1 MILYRLGLSSDA
13 FSISAF
19 DVAISIVISA
29 ILVILAIFTIAN
41 VSEEAY
47 PTNAIE
53 EFLQDHKLITFIITF
68 SLSFLAAGTMYLVTE
83 MIVVTAPN
91 TIVESR
97 YIFDNST
104 RYVEVKDDF
113 KTVYTNEE
121 NVEFSSIL
129 EESTFD
135 NLPQDLL
142 HDLRSKGISRSRW
155 YTTKDSGDFKIFST
169 NADLNLQQVKAMRS
183 LSEYKHVIA
192 INASKSD
199 SSVKI
204 LATVDSVELTK
215 EEENEEN
222 ITYHIDKIEMANA
235 VETISRDSQSKS
247 RDIKTVKIH
256 ISGKTSESAKARR
269 SIEKLVE

>member
-1 MILYRLGLSSDA
+1 MILYKLGLTSDA
-13 FSISAF
+13 LLISSA
-19 DVAISIVISA
+19 DVAVA
-29 ILVILAIFTIAN
+29 ILVSAIFFVLVIFT
-41 VSEEAY
+41 VSNLSEHCY
-47 PTNAIE
+47 LDDKIS
-53 EFLQDHKLITFIITF
+53 EFLQDHKLLTFILTFIFAMITAF
-68 SLSFLAAGTMYLVTE
+68 SLFLFTE
-83 MIVVTAPN
+83 MMSTTAPN

-97 YIFDNST
+97 YILNNST
-104 RYVEVKDDF
+104 RDVELKDDF

-142 HDLRSKGISRSRW
+142 DDLRSKGISRSRW
-155 YTTKDSGDFKIFST
+155 YETKDSGDFIIFST
-169 NADLNLQQVKAMRS
+169 NADLNLKQVEALRS

-222 ITYHIDKIEMANA
+222 MAYHIDEIEMANA

>member
-13 FSISAF
+13 FSISTF
-19 DVAISIVISA
+19 DVAISIAISA
-29 ILVILAIFTIAN
+29 ILTILAIFTIAN

-155 YTTKDSGDFKIFST
+155 YATKDSGEFKIFST
-169 NADLNLQQVKAMRS
+169 NAELNLQQVKAMRS

-222 ITYHIDKIEMANA
+222 MTYRIDKIEMANA
-235 VETISRDSQSKS
+235 IETISRDSQSKS
-247 RDIKTVKIH
+247 RDIKSVKLY
-256 ISGKTSESAKARR
+256 ISGKTSESAKARK

>member
-222 ITYHIDKIEMANA
+222 MTYHIDKIEMADA